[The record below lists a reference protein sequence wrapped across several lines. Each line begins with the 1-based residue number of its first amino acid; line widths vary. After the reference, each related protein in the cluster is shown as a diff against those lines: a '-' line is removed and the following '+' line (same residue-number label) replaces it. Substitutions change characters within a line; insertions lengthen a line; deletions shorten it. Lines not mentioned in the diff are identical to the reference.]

1 MKKPKVFMKTFGVLN
16 IGMGVIVAL
25 YTGMGF
31 FGYIRYGGAIEGSI
45 TFSLGE
51 PLALA
56 NAVQILLAIAI
67 FFTHPIQCYVAI
79 DIIWNE
85 YIAPNLEKNSHKL
98 LWEYVVRT
106 SLVLLTCK
114 WTSVRVLH
122 PMWRQFQ
129 PGIEPMAGILIA
141 QHRLL
146 FSRVWRRVAQVS
158 SAIFIFTRWLEH
170 VFPFDAFAL
179 TSQLN
184 YPFRGWRE
192 VEGIIFFYDNTE
204 TSFFF

>member
-1 MKKPKVFMKTFGVLN
+1 MKTFGVLN

-31 FGYIRYGGAIEGSI
+31 FGYIRYGSAIEGSI
-45 TFSLGE
+45 TFSLGN

-122 PMWRQFQ
+122 PIWRQSR
-129 PGIEPMAGILIA
+129 PGIEPTAA
-141 QHRLL
+141 YWSHHRLH
-146 FSRVWRRVAQVS
+146 FSACVAQVS
-158 SAIFIFTRWLEH
+158 IFYFEH
-170 VFPFDAFAL
+170 VFPFDAF
-179 TSQLN
+179 
-184 YPFRGWRE
+184 FRVNGWISFSRME
-192 VEGIIFFYDNTE
+192 EAVFFYDGKE
-204 TSFFF
+204 TFFFF

>member
-129 PGIEPMAGILIA
+129 PGIEPMAGILNRTASIIILSCMA
-141 QHRLL
+141 ACCSSIERDFYFYKMTRTRFSLWCVRIDVIVKL
-146 FSRVWRRVAQVS
+146 SFSRM
-158 SAIFIFTRWLEH
+158 EG
-170 VFPFDAFAL
+170 
-179 TSQLN
+179 
-184 YPFRGWRE
+184 RG
-192 VEGIIFFYDNTE
+192 GNNFFLR
-204 TSFFF
+204 